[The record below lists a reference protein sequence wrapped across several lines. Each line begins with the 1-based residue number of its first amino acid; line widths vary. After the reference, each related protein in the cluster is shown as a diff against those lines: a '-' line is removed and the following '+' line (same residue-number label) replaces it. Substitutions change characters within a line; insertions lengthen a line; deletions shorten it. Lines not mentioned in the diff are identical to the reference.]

1 MKSMKKTK
9 KNPYVIDSSL
19 KFKITESYKAIRT
32 NLAYSLIKKG
42 CRKII
47 ISSSCPSEGKSTMA
61 VNVAVSI
68 AQTEAKVLLIDAD
81 LRRPKVHRFLALN
94 NAPGVTNYLSDM
106 NTLDE
111 VIRQTQY
118 PNLQVITAG
127 SLVPNPSEMLSSELF
142 KDLLKDMEKKYNYII
157 IDSTPLNVVADA
169 LPLIK
174 ISDGVVIVVR
184 EKVST
189 YTEVDAAIKQLKM
202 IDAKILGFIYNG
214 AANKGHHYYTTYK
227 KNKYEKYN

>member
-1 MKSMKKTK
+1 
-9 KNPYVIDSSL
+9 
-19 KFKITESYKAIRT
+19 
-32 NLAYSLIKKG
+32 
-42 CRKII
+42 
-47 ISSSCPSEGKSTMA
+47 
-61 VNVAVSI
+61 
-68 AQTEAKVLLIDAD
+68 
-81 LRRPKVHRFLALN
+81 
-94 NAPGVTNYLSDM
+94 M